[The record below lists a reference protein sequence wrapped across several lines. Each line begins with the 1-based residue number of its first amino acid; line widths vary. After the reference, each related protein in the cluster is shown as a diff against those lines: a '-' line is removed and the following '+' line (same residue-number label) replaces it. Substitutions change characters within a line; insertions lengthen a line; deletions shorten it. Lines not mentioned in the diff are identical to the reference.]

1 MHAVTRPAILPP
13 IHAAGILWSAFWAGF
28 AAFHA
33 AGGGDVLPLHLLA
46 MLGNLVGLAV
56 LVALLVWRVRLV
68 RTLDRLD
75 AEARLLLRVRA
86 WGSVC
91 WSRVVD
97 GDPRAVHA
105 RIGCIRALDLLASHR
120 AAR

>member
-1 MHAVTRPAILPP
+1 MTRPAILPP

-33 AGGGDVLPLHLLA
+33 TDGGDVLPLHLLA
-46 MLGNLVGLAV
+46 LLVHLVGLAL

-68 RTLDRLD
+68 RNLDRLD

-86 WGSVC
+86 WGAVC

-97 GDPRAVHA
+97 GDPRAVDA

-120 AAR
+120 AAA

>member
-1 MHAVTRPAILPP
+1 MTRPTILPP

-33 AGGGDVLPLHLLA
+33 AGGGDAWPLH
-46 MLGNLVGLAV
+46 LVGLAV

-68 RTLDRLD
+68 RNLDRLD
-75 AEARLLLRVRA
+75 AEARLLLRIRA
-86 WGSVC
+86 WGAVG

-97 GDPRAVHA
+97 RDPRAVHA

-120 AAR
+120 AAA